1 MRKHRNNQQP
11 TKGKVGGKTMH
22 KFKDIE
28 GVRFGKLVVLQ
39 NRGSKNGTAV
49 CQCDCGNTIEV
60 RRDNL
65 FSGHTKS
72 CGCIKARRH
81 KMNKPVVDL
90 ATEEEQLEE
99 MINTPFENRRRLSS
113 INKKYHTSYKLRNKP
128 KTSKRNSSGYTG
140 VFWDKKAR
148 RWKASIAFRG
158 KYIYLGSF
166 IIFDDAVQ
174 KRKEV
179 EEELFA
185 PAIEVVKKYS
195 KKSMKC
201 VDNQTV
207 A

>member
-1 MRKHRNNQQP
+1 M
-11 TKGKVGGKTMH
+11 GK
-22 KFKDIE
+22 FRDIE
-28 GVRFGKLVVLQ
+28 GMRFGKLVVIQ
-39 NRGSKNGTAV
+39 NRGTKKGTAV
-49 CQCDCGNTIEV
+49 CQCDCGNIVEKY
-60 RRDNL
+60 RRNL
-65 FSGHTKS
+65 LCGNSKS
-72 CGCIKARRH
+72 CGCIKAGRH
-81 KMNKPVVDL
+81 KMNEPVIDL

-140 VFWDKKAR
+140 VFWDKRAR
-148 RWKASIAFRG
+148 RWKASIIFRG

-166 IIFDDAVQ
+166 LIFDDAVK
-174 KRKEV
+174 KRKDV